1 MIAAVS
7 VSIADPG
14 PGGFVLGG
22 LLIVGGW
29 AALRWLRG
37 SAHRARAAV
46 PADTRPVYTPGVV
59 RVPEAHAAG
68 SDVQGRR
75 EPATAINQRSD
86 GGPDATAVL
95 PRMRE
100 VRRG

>member
-29 AALRWLRG
+29 AALRWLRR
-37 SAHRARAAV
+37 SARRARAAV
-46 PADTRPVYTPGVV
+46 GIDTR
-59 RVPEAHAAG
+59 
-68 SDVQGRR
+68 
-75 EPATAINQRSD
+75 
-86 GGPDATAVL
+86 PDATAVL